1 VLGITVVV
9 ATRNRATALR
19 RTLERLVALPGH
31 PPVIVV
37 DNASTDATPD
47 LLART
52 FPKVR
57 VIALERNEGAP
68 ARNHGVAAADTPYV
82 AFADDDSWW
91 APDALPRA
99 RALFDAHP
107 RLALLAARTL
117 VGPREWLDPISAFM
131 ATAPLGS
138 AEDLPGPSVLG
149 FLACAAIVRRD
160 AFLACGGFDPV
171 VCFMG
176 EEERL
181 AYDLA
186 AKGWGL
192 AYRAD
197 VVAHH
202 HPESRNDPDAL
213 VYKRMLA
220 LRNRALTGWL
230 RRPVR
235 VAWVDTVALLRAAA
249 SAGATGRAA
258 IAGFLARL
266 PLALAT
272 RCPPDPSVEA
282 TLARLGA
289 AAHAAGYR
297 THAPVARPVPAEG

>member
-1 VLGITVVV
+1 V
-9 ATRNRATALR
+9 ARNVGV
-19 RTLERLVALPGH
+19 E
-31 PPVIVV
+31 
-37 DNASTDATPD
+37 
-47 LLART
+47 LART
-52 FPKVR
+52 PF
-57 VIALERNEGAP
+57 
-68 ARNHGVAAADTPYV
+68 V
-82 AFADDDSWW
+82 AFADDDSYW
-91 APDALPRA
+91 APGSLRQAAKLLRA
-99 RALFDAHP
+99 YDRVG
-107 RLALLAARTL
+107 LLSAQVL
-117 VGPREWLDPISAFM
+117 VGRQARVDPVSVAM
-131 ATAPLGS
+131 AAAPLGTP
-138 AEDLPGPSVLG
+138 ADAPGPSVLG

-297 THAPVARPVPAEG
+297 THAPVALPAPADG